1 MVKKKVG
8 KAKLVIM
15 GGADGPTIRRGSIE
29 KIRKLGEEEPGF
41 KWLAEKMERYIM
53 SLGSGERDMKVKGE
67 IERLGRKLGIS
78 VKPREYIF
86 LSKVR
91 KLIAEGA
98 KVDYREVALSS
109 GYQIEESTN
118 PEISIMSKID
128 PKLMTEMLGFNRG
141 DVEREMIKVMKQDT
155 DLVAKMR
162 ALELAGKM
170 IGMMGDEKGV
180 QINFNTGI
188 KLGD

>member
-1 MVKKKVG
+1 MGKK
-8 KAKLVIM
+8 LITLES
-15 GGADGPTIRRGSIE
+15 GGDLGSRRGSIE
-29 KIRKLGEEEPGF
+29 GIRKLKEEEPEFG
-41 KWLAEKMERYIM
+41 WLAEKMERYIV
-53 SLGSGERDMKVKGE
+53 SLGLAGSDDKVKRE
-67 IERLGRKLGIS
+67 TLRLSRKLGIS
-78 VKPREYIF
+78 VKGREYIF

-109 GYQIEESTN
+109 GYMIEDSTN

-128 PKLMTEMLGFNRG
+128 PKLMTEMLGFNKG

-170 IGMMGDEKGV
+170 IGMLGDEKGV
-180 QINFNTGI
+180 SINFNTGI